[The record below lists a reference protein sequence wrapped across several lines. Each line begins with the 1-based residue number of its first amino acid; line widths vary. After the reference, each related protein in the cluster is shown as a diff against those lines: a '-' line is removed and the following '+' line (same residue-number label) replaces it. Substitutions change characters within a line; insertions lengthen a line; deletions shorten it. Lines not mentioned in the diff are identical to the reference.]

1 MDTKSMLMWLKEIFL
16 KLNARII
23 QNEER
28 DHSQQKCK

>member
-1 MDTKSMLMWLKEIFL
+1 MDTKGMLMWLKEDIFL

-28 DHSQQKCK
+28 DHSQ